1 MLYPAELRGRRNGFS
16 RRNTPCKDAEQG
28 CAPQNLWMAASPIVG
43 HFVKGNIASRIP
55 LEDEVLKGISVS
67 RRRTRRYQ
75 LSHLT
80 SYQFQEMRGMLAA
93 SPGPGHVLDTIGT

>member
-1 MLYPAELRGRRNGFS
+1 
-16 RRNTPCKDAEQG
+16 
-28 CAPQNLWMAASPIVG
+28 MAASPILG
-43 HFVKGNIASRIP
+43 HCVKGNIASRIP
-55 LEDEVLKGISVS
+55 LKDEVFKGISDEP
-67 RRRTRRYQ
+67 RRYQ

>member
-1 MLYPAELRGRRNGFS
+1 MGLAAATHDAKMRSKDVPAKSLDE
-16 RRNTPCKDAEQG
+16 
-28 CAPQNLWMAASPIVG
+28 AASPILG
-43 HFVKGNIASRIP
+43 HCVEGNIASRIP
-55 LEDEVLKGISVS
+55 LKDEVLTGISVS